1 MLLFNILCN
10 ICFFCFV
17 NFNTSNVT
25 IQPRTASPSSS
36 AIDISIHLMLLFNAH
51 PFRLI
56 FLLPYFNTSNVTI
69 QPIISQSAKWYKINF
84 NTSNVT
90 IQRLSKVIWRHYL
103 QISIHLMLLFN
114 QHFQWWCWCA
124 ELFQYI

>member
-1 MLLFNILCN
+1 MKN
-10 ICFFCFV
+10 

-69 QPIISQSAKWYKINF
+69 QLD
-84 NTSNVT
+84 NVQKT
-90 IQRLSKVIWRHYL
+90 L
-103 QISIHLMLLFN
+103 QASI
-114 QHFQWWCWCA
+114 
-124 ELFQYI
+124 FQYI